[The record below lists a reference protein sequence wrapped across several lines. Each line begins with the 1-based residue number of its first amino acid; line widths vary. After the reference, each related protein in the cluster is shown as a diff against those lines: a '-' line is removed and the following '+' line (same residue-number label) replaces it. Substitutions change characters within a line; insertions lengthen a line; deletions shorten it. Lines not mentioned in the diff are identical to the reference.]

1 MYHQMY
7 DFKIFSPIFRVVLT
21 FLMVN
26 FASKNCLFLMTYNLF
41 VCVGAFDNISKEALI
56 QYPQDIYL
64 CFFIKF
70 YSVRS

>member
-1 MYHQMY
+1 MILKY
-7 DFKIFSPIFRVVLT
+7 FLPFFGFVLT
-21 FLMVN
+21 FLMVT
-26 FASKNCLFLMTYNLF
+26 FASKKCLFLMTYNLF
-41 VCVGAFDNISKEALI
+41 VCGGAFDDLSKEALI